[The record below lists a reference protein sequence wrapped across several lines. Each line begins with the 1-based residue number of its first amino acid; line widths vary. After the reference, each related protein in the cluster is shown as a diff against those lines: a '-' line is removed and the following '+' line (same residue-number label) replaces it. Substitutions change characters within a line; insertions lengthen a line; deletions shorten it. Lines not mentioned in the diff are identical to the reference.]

1 MARTKWPKDIDERK
15 IRSRERV
22 RQQAIRNALEAI
34 GTGSWLNDND
44 SFNHSRTLDDPEA
57 VKRAH
62 ELLRILLHGKA
73 GYKMG
78 QKEIDMEVLCAN
90 LLANKSRVLV
100 TQKPIAISLN
110 RNDWTKSRYTRAG
123 YFTIELVDMM
133 EKRGFLMHKEG
144 IYDKNNPK
152 KSRRS
157 RIWPTQKFNDFF
169 APYFSVDFKPIE
181 LVNLRNQQGK
191 HQDYDETEETC
202 RIREI
207 LRRANAV
214 NREAEVSLKTPRG
227 FLTLNT
233 DLYAVF
239 NRDFQHGGRLY
250 TGNSGYQ
257 RCTKEERAAI
267 WINHEPI
274 VELDFSGMQPRLLY
288 ALEGI
293 QYNGDPYT
301 AVIDDPGLRPFV
313 KSLLLALLNADSLN
327 KAIASGNYEL
337 YHDYELYQTLQAIG
351 TKTSELVERF
361 KEAHP
366 KIKHHFC
373 QEMGLR
379 LMNMDSKIAL
389 KVIEE
394 FTSQKIP
401 ILAIHDSFI
410 VQQKHEELL
419 RKTMQDAYG
428 KVTGGFTCPIK

>member
-157 RIWPTQKFNDFF
+157 RIWPTQKFT
-169 APYFSVDFKPIE
+169 V
-181 LVNLRNQQGK
+181 L
-191 HQDYDETEETC
+191 
-202 RIREI
+202 
-207 LRRANAV
+207 
-214 NREAEVSLKTPRG
+214 
-227 FLTLNT
+227 
-233 DLYAVF
+233 
-239 NRDFQHGGRLY
+239 
-250 TGNSGYQ
+250 
-257 RCTKEERAAI
+257 
-267 WINHEPI
+267 
-274 VELDFSGMQPRLLY
+274 
-288 ALEGI
+288 
-293 QYNGDPYT
+293 
-301 AVIDDPGLRPFV
+301 
-313 KSLLLALLNADSLN
+313 
-327 KAIASGNYEL
+327 
-337 YHDYELYQTLQAIG
+337 
-351 TKTSELVERF
+351 
-361 KEAHP
+361 
-366 KIKHHFC
+366 
-373 QEMGLR
+373 
-379 LMNMDSKIAL
+379 
-389 KVIEE
+389 
-394 FTSQKIP
+394 
-401 ILAIHDSFI
+401 
-410 VQQKHEELL
+410 
-419 RKTMQDAYG
+419 
-428 KVTGGFTCPIK
+428 